1 MLVLPHTSLPDHCNM
16 SFKIQLGC
24 FLQEDS
30 LDTSGL
36 VFPDMP
42 ISRTLLTL
50 SPTQMNVCLLAH
62 YPQLEGKDLEHQALE
77 GEQQ

>member
-1 MLVLPHTSLPDHCNM
+1 MP
-16 SFKIQLGC
+16 QLGQAFQELASINLL